1 MRHRALCKRNH
12 HRQELCRRSHHSKV
26 LCMHQPAAAAIT
38 TGAGDTRW
46 ACHRRR
52 TAAVAVAAVEWAC
65 RRRHTTAA
73 TAVAVAAAE

>member
-38 TGAGDTRW
+38 TGAAATRW